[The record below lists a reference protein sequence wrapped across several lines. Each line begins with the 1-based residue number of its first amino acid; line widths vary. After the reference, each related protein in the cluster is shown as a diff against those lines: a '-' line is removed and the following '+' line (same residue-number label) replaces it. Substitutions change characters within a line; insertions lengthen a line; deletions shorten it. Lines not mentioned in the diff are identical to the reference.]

1 MNIRIVVA
9 IRQALKQ
16 IVRNLAMATASLISI
31 SAIMLIL
38 GFFLVVL
45 VNVNFMAEG
54 IKDNFDTVQVN
65 LLNETSRKQ
74 ATVMIDDFRSMP
86 EVKTAVFSSK
96 EENLEHWKVKWG
108 DHADVFD
115 RLPANPLPNSVVV
128 TLEDVEGGSAVVDRA
143 GTFEGVKSITYSQDT
158 ADKLINVINVIQIIA
173 LVLIAFLLIISIVVV
188 SNTVKL
194 TVLAREKEITI
205 MKYVGA
211 TNWFIR
217 GPFLM
222 EGVLIGIISAIVS
235 GAIVAGVYHYIVAK
249 YGISLMLFM
258 SSGLVSENVLVG
270 NLFAIFVAIGISVGA
285 CGSVISIRRF
295 LDT

>member
-1 MNIRIVVA
+1 MNTRLVVA
-9 IRQALKQ
+9 IRQGFKQ
-16 IVRNLAMATASLISI
+16 IARNLAMAVASLVSI

-38 GFFLVVL
+38 GFFLIVL

-54 IKDNFDTVQVN
+54 VKDNFDTIQVN
-65 LLNETSRKQ
+65 LLEETTREQ
-74 ATVMIDDFRSMP
+74 ADVMLADLNSSPD
-86 EVKTAVFSSK
+86 VKTAVFSSK

-115 RLPANPLPNSVVV
+115 RLPANPLPNSIMI
-128 TLEDVEGGSAVVDRA
+128 TLSDVEKGPAVIDIIN
-143 GTFEGVKSITYSQDT
+143 TFDGVKSITYSQDT
-158 ADKLINVINVIQIIA
+158 ADKLINIIEVIQIIA
-173 LVLIAFLLIISIVVV
+173 LVLIGFLLIISVVVV

-222 EGVLIGIISAIVS
+222 EGMLIGIISAVVS
-235 GAIVAGVYHYIVAK
+235 GSIVAAVYHYIVAK

-258 SSGLVSENVLVG
+258 SSGLVSEKMLLG
-270 NLFAIFVAIGISVGA
+270 NLFIIFVAIGISVGA

>member
-1 MNIRIVVA
+1 MNTRIVVA
-9 IRQALKQ
+9 IKQALKQ
-16 IVRNLAMATASLISI
+16 IVRNLAMSIASLISI

-45 VNVNFMAEG
+45 VNVNYMAEG

-65 LLNETSRKQ
+65 LKTDTTRDQ
-74 ATVMIDDFRSMP
+74 ANVMIDDFRSMS

-96 EENLEHWKVKWG
+96 EENLEHWKAKWG
-108 DHADVFD
+108 DHADVFE
-115 RLPANPLPNSVVV
+115 RLPSNPLPDSIVV
-128 TLEDVEGGSAVVDRA
+128 TLQDVDGGSAVVGMANHLD
-143 GTFEGVKSITYSQDT
+143 GVKSITYSQDT
-158 ADKLINVINVIQIIA
+158 ADKLISVIDVIQIIA
-173 LVLIAFLLIISIVVV
+173 LVLIAFLLVISIVVV
-188 SNTVKL
+188 SNTIKL

-235 GAIVAGVYHYIVAK
+235 GAVVAGVYHYIVAK

-258 SSGLVSENVLVG
+258 SSGLVSENVLLG